1 MKMSGY
7 ILILFGFLGG
17 ALLAVQ
23 DTYII
28 LSWEWFL
35 ASLMVGAG
43 GVLAVRLAT
52 NRAARSEGV
61 LEANLQNVISSLGDI
76 SQSTSQLNQEKDS
89 LNVYDFRHRIDASF
103 PDDLET
109 FTSSREVISHL
120 FGLQAYA
127 DVMSEF
133 AAGERYLNRVWSAS
147 ADGYVDEVNTYV
159 GMAAEQFSAAL
170 ERLKQ
175 LQASQ
180 KKR

>member
-1 MKMSGY
+1 MKIIGY
-7 ILILFGFLGG
+7 LLIVFTFLGG

-28 LSWEWFL
+28 LSWDWFL
-35 ASLMVGAG
+35 ASLIVGGG
-43 GVLAVRLAT
+43 GVMAVRLAA

-61 LEANLQNVISSLGDI
+61 LDANLQNVISGLGNI

-103 PDDLET
+103 PDELET
-109 FTSSREVISHL
+109 FTSSRVVISHL

-147 ADGYVDEVNTYV
+147 ADGYVDEVHTYV

-170 ERLKQ
+170 ERIKQ
-175 LQASQ
+175 LQANQ
-180 KKR
+180 KEG